1 MSDESVSMNFVRVSH
16 KGFKVSIVQHEW
28 YGEIDTQE
36 VMLRNPNGP
45 ITGNEPIIHYEN
57 LSELIDAL
65 QTIKSQIDKE
75 SA

>member
-1 MSDESVSMNFVRVSH
+1 MSDKEVSMNFVRVSH
-16 KGFKVSIVQHEW
+16 KGFKVYIAQHKW
-28 YGEIDTQE
+28 YGKIDTQE

-65 QTIKSQIDKE
+65 QIIKSQIDKE
-75 SA
+75 N